1 MLTYKV
7 IEHHH
12 GKVTIES
19 KVGAGTQVTLSL
31 PISS

>member
-19 KVGAGTQVTLSL
+19 KGAGTQVTLSL